1 MKFFISLEESV
12 GELTFINTTYRII
25 QSWHCILYWKKKV
38 KYCCYDPFISLE
50 FQYIIYFSNE
60 VEEKIVSSCEMVG
73 YFTLLNNNNNN
84 KAIGLD

>member
-12 GELTFINTTYRII
+12 GELTFIGTTYRII
-25 QSWHCILYWKKKV
+25 QSWHCILYWKQKE
-38 KYCCYDPFISLE
+38 KYCYYNPFISLE